1 VSDVGKHRT
10 LARNDVAAEPA
21 ARTAEGTIMRY
32 VNPYTEA
39 SASLRRHKPRPP
51 FPGQRTRRPFSA
63 VRHVEASAATNAKHA
78 AAKGSTEARRRTEL
92 PRCARF
98 TPDTTGKNDR

>member
-1 VSDVGKHRT
+1 MSDVGKHRT

-63 VRHVEASAATNAKHA
+63 VRHVEASAATNAKQ
-78 AAKGSTEARRRTEL
+78 RRREGEHGGATANGAPEV
-92 PRCARF
+92 RAIHSGHHREE
-98 TPDTTGKNDR
+98 